1 MRLKTAVLLGLV
13 SLTGFL
19 AGATAYLW
27 HQTTYLPAWYRPAD
41 EAVGSSDPATE
52 ADPLSLPADSAG
64 QQAVTLTA
72 DQINQLVVDTLAQ
85 QPQAEQLLSVA
96 KDINTSIE
104 ADRIESG
111 MVVNLSQL
119 PPNLLPPEGQK
130 LINQMTQVMPILADR
145 DVYVSLSMRPTI
157 EQGRL
162 VLDDNTV
169 LSVGRYQ
176 VPLSQITEQFGLSPQ
191 VLEEQLA
198 TALQQQGI
206 RLEDIQLTPGQ
217 LTVTGSAQ

>member
-1 MRLKTAVLLGLV
+1 MRLKTAVFFGLA
-13 SLTGFL
+13 SLTGLL

-27 HQTTYLPAWYRPAD
+27 HQTTYLPAWYRPAG
-41 EAVGSSDPATE
+41 EAVATSE
-52 ADPLSLPADSAG
+52 AAPLTLPTGSAG

-72 DQINQLVVDTLAQ
+72 DQINQLVVDALAQ

-130 LINQMTQVMPILADR
+130 VINQMTQALPILADR

-162 VLDDNTV
+162 VLDDSTV

-198 TALQQQGI
+198 AALQQQGI
-206 RLEDIQLTPGQ
+206 RLEDLQLTPGQ